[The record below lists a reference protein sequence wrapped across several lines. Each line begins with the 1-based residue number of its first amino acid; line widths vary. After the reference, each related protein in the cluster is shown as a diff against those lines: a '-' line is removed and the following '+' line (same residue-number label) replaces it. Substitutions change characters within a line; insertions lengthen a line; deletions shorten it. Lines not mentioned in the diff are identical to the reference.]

1 MKSIEEI
8 KKTLNEQMP
17 ILQEKYGVK
26 KIGVFGSYLKGEPRK
41 DSDLDL
47 LVEFDRSIDLLM
59 FINLENYLSDILGI
73 KVELVMKDVL
83 KPRIGKRILEE
94 VGLCGKGNGK
104 KLRKKQRSDI

>member
-1 MKSIEEI
+1 MKTIEEI

-17 ILQEKYGVK
+17 ILQEKYGVR
-26 KIGVFGSYLKGEPRK
+26 KIGIFGSYVRGEPQI

-47 LVEFDRSIDLLM
+47 LVEFDKSIDLLM

-73 KVELVMKDVL
+73 KAELVMKDAL

-94 VGLCGKGNGK
+94 VVYL
-104 KLRKKQRSDI
+104 